1 MPRSLP
7 AQQQGGEEIIELNLS
22 GPTSLTRLV
31 EAVSRQLN
39 VRYLYSADLANR
51 QVTVYTPARFPKK
64 ALPALLGSLLKGEN
78 LAIVDSEVEGWK
90 RIVDIADIVPN
101 ATPGEATE
109 VLERDGPAGVVTQV
123 IPVKYANI
131 STLSSMLRPFL
142 SKAAN
147 FIVLPENRMI
157 IVTDYAGNV
166 KTMVELLRLID
177 QPTGQAIIEFYDA
190 KSRSPASL
198 IQQAEA
204 LIVGSGS
211 AKGNAGNAEYKLF
224 NDTSGRRVVVAG
236 QVDQVKRILG
246 LLEQLDTG
254 KDFQTRVY
262 RLQHVRVLRIDRLI
276 RGLVSEEDSESSIE
290 TTVDEDGNL
299 LIVRAPSEVH
309 QQVEMLIKEIDRPVD
324 SAESPIRFYR
334 LKNANAIEVLYSLL
348 ALQQAAGSGAGFG
361 GGLGAGAFGTL
372 GGVNVGGVTPAS
384 AFGIPGGVVPAGFGL
399 GYRGDT
405 GGQTIRMPFEDGS
418 RPDPGAT
425 MSQNQN
431 TALSPLIGGA
441 GNTAGV
447 AGGISGFGG
456 VGANGIGGAGAGG
469 FGGSQVATLPGG
481 ARVSADVATN
491 SLIVY
496 APASVQPLYENL
508 IQSLDQRRPQVMIEA
523 QIVAVDT
530 SDNFSLGVEVSTGD
544 RDGNSRLFKFTSF
557 GLSQVDPTTGRL
569 TPIPS
574 LGFNGVLLDPEVADV
589 IVQAL
594 TSHARS
600 RLLASPKIL
609 VNDNQQGKLESVASV
624 PFRSINTINTISS
637 ESLGGDQEAGTIV
650 TVTPHINEDDHLQL
664 EFEVEFSTFTG
675 QGDANLPPPRQ
686 IDRVRSVVTIPDGKT
701 VVVGGLKRIGQADS
715 FTGVPWIEKVPVLR
729 ELTSLTTENESTISF
744 FLFIRPKI
752 LRDSRFRDLRYLS
765 EIDLNEARIPGDVP
779 VSRPIAIPCL
789 RPPHRTGMQT
799 NVGMPTQ
806 TGAPTHDAMMQSL
819 PMQPVPMESVPVE
832 RLDSLPMGEV
842 LPTPRGT
849 PIPPTR

>member
-1 MPRSLP
+1 MLRTYLRLALLLLGVSTLP
-7 AQQQGGEEIIELNLS
+7 GATYAQNDGDRIIELNLS
-22 GPTSLTRLV
+22 GPTSLPRLV
-31 EAVSRQLN
+31 EAVSRQMN

-51 QVTVYTPARFPKK
+51 QVTVYTPARFPKR

-101 ATPGEATE
+101 ATPGEATDI
-109 VLERDGPAGVVTQV
+109 LARDGPAGVVTQV
-123 IPVKYANI
+123 VPVRYANI
-131 STLSSMLRPFL
+131 TSLSGMLRPFL
-142 SKAAN
+142 SKASN
-147 FIVLPENRMI
+147 FIVLPENRLI

-166 KTMVELLRLID
+166 KTLVELLELID
-177 QPTGQAIIEFYDA
+177 QPSGQAVIEFYDT
-190 KSRSPASL
+190 KNRTPASL
-198 IQQAEA
+198 VEQVEA
-204 LIVGSGS
+204 LLRGGGNGGGGS
-211 AKGNAGNAEYKLF
+211 AKSSSGPDYKLF

-236 QVDQVKRILG
+236 LVEQVQRILD
-246 LLEQLDTG
+246 LLKQLDTG
-254 KDFQTRVY
+254 MDFQTRVY
-262 RLQHVRVLRIDRLI
+262 RLQHVSVQRIDRLI
-276 RGLVSEEDSESSIE
+276 RGLVSEEESESSIE
-290 TTVDEDGNL
+290 STVDEDGNL
-299 LIVRAPSEVH
+299 LIVRASAEIH
-309 QQVEMLIKEIDRPVD
+309 RQVEMLVKELDRPVD
-324 SAESPIRFYR
+324 SAESPIRFYK

-348 ALQQAAGSGAGFG
+348 ALQQAAGSGGIVGGRLGF
-361 GGLGAGAFGTL
+361 GAFGTL
-372 GGVNVGGVTPAS
+372 GGVNVGGVNAGGINGVNP
-384 AFGIPGGVVPAGFGL
+384 FGSVGGVPGGL
-399 GYRGDT
+399 GTEYRGDT
-405 GGQTIRMPFEDGS
+405 GGQAVRMPFEDGS
-418 RPDPGAT
+418 RDPALI
-425 MSQNQN
+425 SQNQN
-431 TALSPLIGGA
+431 TALSPLIG
-441 GNTAGV
+441 NQAGV
-447 AGGISGFGG
+447 TGLGG
-456 VGANGIGGAGAGG
+456 VGVGGIGGGV
-469 FGGSQVATLPGG
+469 QVATLPGG

-496 APASVQPLYENL
+496 APASVQPLYEEL
-508 IQSLDQRRPQVMIEA
+508 IRSLDQRRPQVMIEA

-594 TSHARS
+594 STHARS

-609 VNDNQQGKLESVASV
+609 VNDNQEGKLESVASV

-637 ESLGGDQEAGTIV
+637 ESLGGDQEAGTII

-701 VVVGGLKRIGQADS
+701 VVVGGLKRIGQTES
-715 FTGVPWIEKVPVLR
+715 FSGVPWIEKVPVLR
-729 ELTSLTTENESTISF
+729 ELTSLTTEGESTISF

-765 EIDLNEARIPGDVP
+765 EIDLNDARIPGDYP

-789 RPPHRTGMQT
+789 KPPKPAAMQ
-799 NVGMPTQ
+799 
-806 TGAPTHDAMMQSL
+806 
-819 PMQPVPMESVPVE
+819 MQPQLQMQEMMEPTAPMRSVLSPQ
-832 RLDSLPMGEV
+832 
-842 LPTPRGT
+842 
-849 PIPPTR
+849 

>member
-1 MPRSLP
+1 MNWQLALKKLFCCTVALIGILMMPMVLH
-7 AQQQGGEEIIELNLS
+7 AQAEGEEVIELNLS

-90 RIVDIADIVPN
+90 RIVDIADIVPQ

-109 VLERDGPAGVVTQV
+109 ILARDGPAGVVTQV
-123 IPVKYANI
+123 VSIRNANI
-131 STLSSMLRPFL
+131 TTLASMLRPFL
-142 SKAAN
+142 SKGGN

-166 KTMVELLRLID
+166 KTVIELLKLID
-177 QPTGQAIIEFYDA
+177 QPAGQAVIEFYET
-190 KSRSPASL
+190 KNRTPATLIEQVESL
-198 IQQAEA
+198 
-204 LIVGSGS
+204 LSG
-211 AKGNAGNAEYKLF
+211 GNATKGATPADDYKLF
-224 NDTSGRRVVVAG
+224 NDASGRRVVVAG
-236 QVDQVKRILG
+236 LIDRVDRIMG
-246 LLEQLDTG
+246 LLARLDTG
-254 KDFQTRVY
+254 MDFQTRVY
-262 RLQHVRVLRIDRLI
+262 RIQNVPVQRIDRLI
-276 RGLVSEEDSESSIE
+276 RGLVSQEESEASIE

-299 LIVRAPSEVH
+299 LIVRAPAEVH
-309 QQVEMLIKEIDRPVD
+309 QQVETLLKEIDRPVD
-324 SAESPIRFYR
+324 SAESPIRFYK

-348 ALQQAAGSGAGFG
+348 ALQQAAGSGQFAG
-361 GGLGAGAFGTL
+361 GGLGFGAFGTL
-372 GGVNVGGVTPAS
+372 GGMNVGGVNPAS
-384 AFGIPGGVVPAGFGL
+384 ALGLTGGVVPAGMGL

-405 GGQTIRMPFEDGS
+405 NRQVVRMPFDSGSGDGTQTNS
-418 RPDPGAT
+418 F
-425 MSQNQN
+425 SENQN
-431 TALSPLIGGA
+431 AALSPLIGQQGV
-441 GNTAGV
+441 V
-447 AGGISGFGG
+447 AGMGVGGLGG
-456 VGANGIGGAGAGG
+456 VGGVGGVGLGG
-469 FGGSQVATLPGG
+469 GGQVAMLPGG

-496 APASVQPLYENL
+496 APASIQPLYEKL
-508 IQSLDQRRPQVMIEA
+508 IRSLDQRRPQVMIEA

-530 SDNFSLGVEVSTGD
+530 TDNFSLGVEVSTGD
-544 RDGNSRLFKFTSF
+544 RTGSSRLFKFTSF
-557 GLSQVDPTTGRL
+557 GLSQVDPTSGRL
-569 TPIPS
+569 TPIPD

-594 TSHARS
+594 TTHARS

-609 VNDNQQGKLESVASV
+609 VNDNQTGKLESVASV

-675 QGDANLPPPRQ
+675 QGDPNLPPPRQ
-686 IDRVRSVVTIPDGKT
+686 IDRVRSAVTIPDGKT
-701 VVVGGLKRIGQADS
+701 VVVGGLKRIGQTDS
-715 FTGVPWIEKVPVLR
+715 FSGVPWVEKVPVLR
-729 ELTSLTTENESTISF
+729 ELTRLTTEAETTTSF

-765 EIDLNEARIPGDVP
+765 DIELNEARIPGDFP
-779 VSRPIAIPCL
+779 TSQPLAIPCL
-789 RPPHRTGMQT
+789 KL
-799 NVGMPTQ
+799 PTQ
-806 TGAPTHDAMMQSL
+806 TVIHPINPL
-819 PMQPVPMESVPVE
+819 P
-832 RLDSLPMGEV
+832 
-842 LPTPRGT
+842 
-849 PIPPTR
+849 